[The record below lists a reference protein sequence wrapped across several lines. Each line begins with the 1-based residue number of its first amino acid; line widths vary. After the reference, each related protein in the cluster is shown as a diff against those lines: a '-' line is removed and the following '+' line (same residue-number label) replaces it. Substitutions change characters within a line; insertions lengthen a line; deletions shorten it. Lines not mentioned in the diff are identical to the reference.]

1 MKTANELFGLRIKE
15 LREKQGFTQEKLAE
29 LINIDSRTLSR
40 IETGKNFTTLETLE
54 KIASVIDVEI
64 KDLFAFQH
72 QKDKKALFANIIKL
86 LEEAKEDEI
95 KLIYK
100 LILAVLK

>member
-1 MKTANELFGLRIKE
+1 MKTTNELFGLRIKE
-15 LREKQGFTQEKLAE
+15 LRENKKLTQENLAE

-54 KIASVIDVEI
+54 KMAKILDVEI
-64 KDLFAFQH
+64 KDFFIFEHHKNAQDLISSINKMVSETEFE
-72 QKDKKALFANIIKL
+72 KL
-86 LEEAKEDEI
+86 

-100 LILAVLK
+100 MVDTMVK